1 MAVWEQAKISM
12 RRGYLFSS
20 IVWAVLFSCLYV
32 LGLAG
37 CGGDSGPTP
46 GGLSITTT
54 SLPEQTVNRPYSASL
69 GGSGGALPY
78 AWSVT
83 PALPGNLSLDTA
95 SGAISGTPTTAGTTT
110 HTFTLRDSSAPSQ
123 TVEQT
128 LSLIIH
134 PPLSITTTS
143 LPDASIAAAYNQPV
157 ETVGG
162 IGALTFSIVL
172 PGTGTLPSTLSL
184 NPTTG
189 MVSGT
194 PTAPAGTFPFTVR
207 VADTSGQQDTQA
219 LSVRITPTTPPQITT
234 TSLPNGTAGQ
244 PYSQRVQATGGIG
257 TLAWS
262 ISAGSLP
269 AGLNLNP
276 SGPLGGTISGTPLSG
291 GSFNFTVT
299 ITDSSGQTDTQA
311 LSISV
316 TPLSITTTSLP
327 SGSIGQTYNQTV
339 RTVGGIAPLN
349 FSIDPPGTLPPG
361 LILSQTTGV
370 ISGTP
375 IVPAGTSSFT
385 VRVQDAGGQADTQG
399 LSIVINLFNAPNI
412 TTTTL
417 EGGTVGQSYNQTL
430 RANGGTGALTWS
442 VSAGSLPAGLTLSPA
457 GTISG
462 VPTNVGPSNFAV
474 TVMDT
479 FNQSDTQAL
488 SITVTAALEITTSV
502 LPNGKEGEAYSTT
515 LQSSGG
521 VPPVSWSVTPP
532 LPDGLSLNQTTGVI
546 SGTPAPLTTRG
557 TYTLT
562 FIARDSRTPTPQ
574 TINQQLVLTIDPSAN
589 PFTLR

>member
-1 MAVWEQAKISM
+1 
-12 RRGYLFSS
+12 
-20 IVWAVLFSCLYV
+20 
-32 LGLAG
+32 
-37 CGGDSGPTP
+37 
-46 GGLSITTT
+46 LSITTT
-54 SLPEQTVNRPYSASL
+54 SLPEVTVNHPYSASL

-78 AWSVT
+78 TWSVT
-83 PALPGNLSLDTA
+83 PALPPNLSLDAAT
-95 SGAISGTPTTAGTTT
+95 GAITGTPTTAAITT

-123 TVEQT
+123 TVQQT
-128 LSLIIH
+128 LNLTVD

-184 NPTTG
+184 DSTTG
-189 MVSGT
+189 MISGT

-219 LSVRITPTTPPQITT
+219 LSLRVTPTTPPQITT

-262 ISAGSLP
+262 VSAGSLP

-291 GSFNFTVT
+291 GSFNFTLR

-327 SGSIGQTYNQTV
+327 SGSIGQAYSQQLQTI
-339 RTVGGIAPLN
+339 GGIAPLN
-349 FSIDPPGTLPPG
+349 WSISAGTLPPG
-361 LILSQTTGV
+361 LNLSPTGV

-375 IVPAGTSSFT
+375 IAPAGTSSFT
-385 VRVQDAGGQADTQG
+385 VLAQDAGGQSDTQA

-412 TTTTL
+412 TTATL
-417 EGGTVGQSYNQTL
+417 EGGTVDQSYSQTL
-430 RANGGTGALTWS
+430 RANGGIGALTWT
-442 VSAGSLPAGLTLSPA
+442 VSSGSLPAGLTLTSA

-462 VPTNVGPSNFAV
+462 TPTNAGTSNFIV
-474 TVMDT
+474 TVTDT

-488 SITVTAALEITTSV
+488 SITVTPALEITTSS
-502 LPNGKEGEAYSTT
+502 LPNAKEGEAYSTT

-521 VPPVSWSVTPP
+521 VPPVSWTVAP
-532 LPDGLSLNQTTGVI
+532 LLPEGLSLNQTTGMI
-546 SGTPAPLTTRG
+546 TGIPALLTRG
-557 TYTLT
+557 THTLT
-562 FIARDSRTPTPQ
+562 FTAQDSRTPTPQ
-574 TINQQLVLTIDPSAN
+574 IINKQLVLTIEASAN

>member
-1 MAVWEQAKISM
+1 MSM
-12 RRGYLFSS
+12 SGRYSIGH
-20 IVWAVLFSCLYV
+20 IVWAVLLSCLYV
-32 LGLAG
+32 LGLTG

-54 SLPEQTVNRPYSASL
+54 SLPEVTVNHPYSASL

-78 AWSVT
+78 TWSVT
-83 PALPGNLSLDTA
+83 PALPPNLSLEPAT
-95 SGAISGTPTTAGTTT
+95 GAITGTPTTAATTT

-123 TVEQT
+123 TVQQT
-128 LSLIIH
+128 LNLTVV

-184 NPTTG
+184 DSTTG
-189 MVSGT
+189 MISGT

-219 LSVRITPTTPPQITT
+219 LSLRVTPTTPPQITT

-291 GSFNFTVT
+291 GSFNFTVR
-299 ITDSSGQTDTQA
+299 ITDSSGQTDTQV
-311 LSISV
+311 LSINMS
-316 TPLSITTTSLP
+316 PLSITTTSLP
-327 SGSIGQTYNQTV
+327 SGSIGQAYSQQLQTI
-339 RTVGGIAPLN
+339 GAIAPLTW
-349 FSIDPPGTLPPG
+349 SISAGTLPPG
-361 LILSQTTGV
+361 LRLDPTNGV

-375 IVPAGTSSFT
+375 IAPAGTSSFT
-385 VRVQDAGGQADTQG
+385 VRAQDAGGQSDTQA

-412 TTTTL
+412 TTASL

-430 RANGGTGALTWS
+430 RANGGIGALTWS
-442 VSAGSLPAGLTLSPA
+442 VSAGSLPAGLTISPA

-462 VPTNVGPSNFAV
+462 VPTNVGLSNFAV
-474 TVMDT
+474 TVIDT

-488 SITVTAALEITTSV
+488 SITVTPALEISTSS
-502 LPNGKEGEAYSTT
+502 LPNAKEAEAYSAT

-521 VPPVSWSVTPP
+521 VPPVSWTVAP
-532 LPDGLSLNQTTGVI
+532 LLPEGLSLNQTTGMI
-546 SGTPAPLTTRG
+546 TGIPALLTRG
-557 TYTLT
+557 THTLT
-562 FIARDSRTPTPQ
+562 FTAQDSRTPTPQ
-574 TINQQLVLTIDPSAN
+574 IINKQLVLTIEASAN

>member
-1 MAVWEQAKISM
+1 MSGRYSFGHV
-12 RRGYLFSS
+12 
-20 IVWAVLFSCLYV
+20 VWAVLLSCLYV
-32 LGLAG
+32 LGLTG

-54 SLPEQTVNRPYSASL
+54 SLPEVTVNHPYSASL
-69 GGSGGALPY
+69 SGSGGALPY
-78 AWSVT
+78 TWSVT
-83 PALPGNLSLDTA
+83 PALPPNLSLDAAT
-95 SGAISGTPTTAGTTT
+95 GAITGTPTTAATTT

-123 TVEQT
+123 TVQQT
-128 LSLIIH
+128 LNLTVD

-184 NPTTG
+184 DPTTG
-189 MVSGT
+189 MISGT

-219 LSVRITPTTPPQITT
+219 LSLRVTPTTPPQITT

-262 ISAGSLP
+262 VSAGSLP

-291 GSFNFTVT
+291 GSFNFTLR

-311 LSISV
+311 LSINMS
-316 TPLSITTTSLP
+316 PLSITTTSLP
-327 SGSIGQTYNQTV
+327 SGSIGQAYSQQLQTI
-339 RTVGGIAPLN
+339 GGIAPLN
-349 FSIDPPGTLPPG
+349 WSISAGTLPPG
-361 LILSQTTGV
+361 LNLSQTGV

-375 IVPAGTSSFT
+375 IAPAGTSSFT
-385 VRVQDAGGQADTQG
+385 VRAQDAGGQSDTQA

-430 RANGGTGALTWS
+430 RANGGIGALTWS
-442 VSAGSLPAGLTLSPA
+442 VSAGSLPAGLTISPA

-462 VPTNVGPSNFAV
+462 VPTNVGISNFII
-474 TVMDT
+474 TVIDT

-488 SITVTAALEITTSV
+488 SITVTPALEITTSS
-502 LPNGKEGEAYSTT
+502 LPNAKEGEAYSAT

-532 LPDGLSLNQTTGVI
+532 LPSGLNLNSSTGVI
-546 SGTPAPLTTRG
+546 TGTPAPLTTRG
-557 TYTLT
+557 THTLT
-562 FIARDSRTPTPQ
+562 FTAQDSRTPTPQ
-574 TINQQLVLTIDPSAN
+574 IINKQLVLTIEASAN